1 MLHSLYECY
10 CYSPR
15 KCPIDV
21 DTQHHMNSYTQLV
34 NIIEDLEN
42 NGVTPKLTKLP
53 TRKVRGT
60 GWVKG
65 NGPTPNVGLHNI
77 NTKAGYNTH
86 GNKCGKVG

>member
-1 MLHSLYECY
+1 MLLTSEVPHRC
-10 CYSPR
+10 
-15 KCPIDV
+15 K
-21 DTQHHMNSYTQLV
+21 TQHTMNSYTQLV
-34 NIIEDLEN
+34 NIIEELES

-65 NGPTPNVGLHNI
+65 NGPTPNVGLHCV

-86 GNKCGKVG
+86 GNKCGKLG

>member
-1 MLHSLYECY
+1 
-10 CYSPR
+10 
-15 KCPIDV
+15 
-21 DTQHHMNSYTQLV
+21 MNSYTQLV
-34 NIIEDLEN
+34 NIIEELEA
-42 NGVTPKLTKLP
+42 NGVTPKLTKLRS
-53 TRKVRGT
+53 RKVRGT